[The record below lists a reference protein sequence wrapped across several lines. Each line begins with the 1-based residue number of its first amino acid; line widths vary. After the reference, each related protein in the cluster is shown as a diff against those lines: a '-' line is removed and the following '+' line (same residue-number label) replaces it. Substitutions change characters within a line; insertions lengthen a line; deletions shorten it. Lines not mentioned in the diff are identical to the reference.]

1 MTHITIKDRPCGW
14 GKSSEIFSSYKA
26 GEKYITVLPFLSEV
40 DRAVKRAASH
50 SKHTMYAPVSTQ
62 GTKTDHVTD
71 LIKAG
76 KSVACTHALF
86 FRLGTLA
93 TTKTGETLEYAGSLT
108 DFHSAGVSHTEHFLL
123 DDHHLIIDE
132 AIDPFDTVST
142 VTPND
147 FQKDYVELGLA
158 EVSPDGKISPTRLWD
173 RRYRDGGQTFNL
185 GLYEQAK
192 SGALYTVQDKLFILT
207 IPTELMLKPKSVTI
221 YTYLANGT
229 VLLQFMKRLQQ
240 QLVGTPNEFTLEV
253 DRLAPVDEAAWRLDV
268 AGALTIKS
276 IPALESYNW
285 SYSKQLATFSK
296 ANGQRAARRVGMA
309 LKHWSGKELAD
320 TNKAAVM
327 LTCARDLWCGS
338 PKAKQP
344 VAGPIAKDSRLFGN
358 AVRQYDNAG
367 FADGWGTTGVKFVA
381 NTTRGVN
388 DYIHCRT
395 AIYLYDQH
403 PNPNIT
409 LFLGMPKGSKAECEF
424 SDAYA
429 LSELV
434 QWLFRSCIRSGGMNT
449 DTDNIRPRQQA
460 VVYIP
465 SARMRH
471 LLINWLATG
480 EVHSGNRSAFH
491 KSHKT
496 LLSERTTA

>member
-14 GKSSEIFSSYKA
+14 GKSTEIFSGYKA

-50 SKHTMYAPVSTQ
+50 SQHIMHAPASTQ

-93 TTKTGETLEYAGSLT
+93 TTKTGETLEFEGTLSDLPNAT
-108 DFHSAGVSHTEHFLL
+108 ISHTETFLL
-123 DDHHLIIDE
+123 DDYNLIIDE

-147 FQKDYVELGLA
+147 FQKDYVELGM
-158 EVSPDGKISPTRLWD
+158 VQVCPDGKISPTSLWD
-173 RRYRDGGQTFNL
+173 VRYRDGGQTFDR

-192 SGALYTVQDKLFILT
+192 SGALYMVQDKLFVLT
-207 IPTELMLKPKSVTI
+207 IPTELMLRPKSVTI
-221 YTYLANGT
+221 YTYLSSGT
-229 VLLQFMKRLQQ
+229 VFLKFMQ
-240 QLVGTPNEFTLEV
+240 QLHKQLLGTPNEFTLKV
-253 DRLAPVDEAAWRLDV
+253 DRLAPVDEAAWRQDV
-268 AGALTIKS
+268 AQALTIKS
-276 IPALESYNW
+276 IPALESYHW

-296 ANGQRAARRVGMA
+296 SHGQRAARRVGMA

-320 TNKAAVM
+320 THRGTVM

-338 PKAKQP
+338 PKSKQP

-358 AVRQYDNAG
+358 AVRQYDSAG

-449 DTDNIRPRQQA
+449 DMASIRPRQQA

-465 SARMRH
+465 SARMRN

-480 EVHSGNRSAFH
+480 EVHSGDRSAFP
-491 KSHKT
+491 KARNAS
-496 LLSERTTA
+496 LSERISA

>member
-14 GKSSEIFSSYKA
+14 GKSTEIFSGYKA

-50 SKHTMYAPVSTQ
+50 SKHTMYAPASTQ
-62 GTKTDHVTD
+62 VTKTDHVTD

-93 TTKTGETLEYAGSLT
+93 TTKTSETLTVAALSDPLNVR
-108 DFHSAGVSHTEHFLL
+108 VSCTEHFLL
-123 DDHHLIIDE
+123 DDYNLIIDE

-147 FQKDYVELGLA
+147 FQKDYVELGMA
-158 EVSPDGKISPTRLWD
+158 HVCPDGKISPTSLWD
-173 RRYRDGGQTFNL
+173 ARYRDGGQTFNRA
-185 GLYEQAK
+185 LYEQAK
-192 SGALYTVQDKLFILT
+192 SGALYTVQDKLFVLT
-207 IPTELMLKPKSVTI
+207 IPTELMLRPKSVTI
-221 YTYLANGT
+221 YTYLSSGT
-229 VLLQFMKRLQQ
+229 VLLKFMQRLRE
-240 QLVGTPNEFTLEV
+240 QLLGTPNEFTLEV
-253 DRLAPVDEAAWRLDV
+253 DRLAPVDEAAWRQDV
-268 AGALTIKS
+268 SGALTIKS
-276 IPALESYNW
+276 IPALESYQW

-296 ANGQRAARRVGMA
+296 SNGQRAARRVGMA

-320 TNKAAVM
+320 THKGSVM
-327 LTCARDLWCGS
+327 LTCARDLWLGS

-344 VAGPIAKDSRLFGN
+344 VAGPLAKDSRLFGN
-358 AVRQYDNAG
+358 AVREYDNAG
-367 FADGWGTTGVKFVA
+367 FADGWSTTGVKFVA

-409 LFLGMPKGSKAECEF
+409 LFLGMPKGSTAEREF

-434 QWLFRSCIRSGGMNT
+434 QWLFRSCIRSGGMNSVT
-449 DTDNIRPRQQA
+449 SDIRPRQKA
-460 VVYIP
+460 EVYIP
-465 SARMRH
+465 SARMRN
-471 LLINWLATG
+471 LLINWLDTG
-480 EVHSGNRSAFH
+480 GVCSADRKASP
-491 KSHKT
+491 KSRKT
-496 LLSERTTA
+496 SSSKRVSA

>member
-1 MTHITIKDRPCGW
+1 MTHITLKDRPCGW
-14 GKSSEIFSSYKA
+14 GKSTEIFASYKA

-50 SKHTMYAPVSTQ
+50 SKHTMYAPVDANGS
-62 GTKTDHVTD
+62 KTDHVTD

-108 DFHSAGVSHTEHFLL
+108 DFHIAEVSHTEHFLL
-123 DDHHLIIDE
+123 DDYNLIIDE

-158 EVSPDGKISPTRLWD
+158 EVSPDGKISPTKLWD
-173 RRYRDGGQTFNL
+173 VRYRDGGRTFDR

-192 SGALYTVQDKLFILT
+192 SGALYTVQDKLFVLT
-207 IPTELMLKPKSVTI
+207 IPTELMLRPKSVAI
-221 YTYLANGT
+221 YTYLSSGT
-229 VLLQFMKRLQQ
+229 VLLQFLQRLQR
-240 QLVGTPNEFTLEV
+240 QLLGTPDEFTLEV
-253 DRLAPVDEAAWRLDV
+253 DRLASVDEAAWRQDV
-268 AGALTIKS
+268 SGALSIKS
-276 IPALESYNW
+276 IPALEKYHW
-285 SYSKQLATFSK
+285 SHSKQLATFGKS
-296 ANGQRAARRVGMA
+296 NGQGAARRVGMA
-309 LKHWSGKELAD
+309 LKHWSGKELAE
-320 TNKAAVM
+320 THKGTVI

-338 PKAKQP
+338 PKTKQP
-344 VAGPIAKDSRLFGN
+344 IAGPLAKDSRLFGN
-358 AVRQYDNAG
+358 AVREHDSNG
-367 FADGWGTTGVKFVA
+367 FANGWNTTGVKFVA

-388 DYIHCRT
+388 DYIHCST

-403 PNPNIT
+403 PNPSIT
-409 LFLGMPKGSKAECEF
+409 LFLDMPKGSKTEREF

-434 QWLFRSCIRSGGMNT
+434 QWLFRTCIRSGGMNSVA
-449 DTDNIRPRQQA
+449 DNIRPRQKA

-465 SARMRH
+465 SARMRN

-480 EVHSGNRSAFH
+480 EVCSGDHKAIR
-491 KSHKT
+491 KSHKIS
-496 LLSERTTA
+496 LAKRVAA

>member
-14 GKSSEIFSSYKA
+14 GKSTEIFSSYKA

-40 DRAVKRAASH
+40 DRAVKRAASE
-50 SKHTMYAPVSTQ
+50 SKHIMYAPVDTQ
-62 GTKTDHVTD
+62 GSKTDHVTD

-93 TTKTGETLEYAGSLT
+93 TTKTGETLDIVGLLSDAHNLK
-108 DFHSAGVSHTEHFLL
+108 VSHTEHFLL
-123 DDHHLIIDE
+123 DDFHVIIDE
-132 AIDPFDTVST
+132 AIDPFNTVNT

-147 FQKDYVELGLA
+147 FQKDYVELGLV
-158 EVSPDGKISPTRLWD
+158 EVCPDGKISPTGLWD
-173 RRYRDGGQTFNL
+173 TRYRDGGQTFDRS
-185 GLYEQAK
+185 LYEQAK
-192 SGALYTVQDKLFILT
+192 SGALYTVQGKLFVLT
-207 IPTELMLKPKSVTI
+207 IPTELMLRPKSVTI
-221 YTYLANGT
+221 YTYLSGGT
-229 VLLQFMKRLQQ
+229 VLLKFMQRLQQ
-240 QLVGTPNEFTLEV
+240 QLSDTSDAFTLEV
-253 DRLAPVDEAAWRLDV
+253 DRLAPVDEAAWRQDV
-268 AGALTIKS
+268 SRALLINS

-296 ANGQRAARRVGMA
+296 SGGKVAARRVGMA
-309 LKHWSGKELAD
+309 LKHWAGKELAA
-320 TNKAAVM
+320 THKGTVM

-338 PKAKQP
+338 ANTQQP
-344 VAGPIAKDSRLFGN
+344 MAGPLAKDSRLFGN
-358 AVRQYDNAG
+358 AVREYDEAG
-367 FADGWGTTGVKFVA
+367 FADGWSTTGVKFVA

-388 DYIHCRT
+388 DYILCGT

-403 PNPNIT
+403 PNPNVT
-409 LFLGMPKGSKAECEF
+409 LFLGMPKGSKAEREF

-434 QWLFRSCIRSGGMNT
+434 QWLFRSCIRSGGMNSVPS
-449 DTDNIRPRQQA
+449 DIRPRRKA

-465 SARMRH
+465 SARMRN

-480 EVHSGNRSAFH
+480 EVCSMDRKAFPT
-491 KSHKT
+491 SPKT
-496 LLSERTTA
+496 STSERVAA

>member
-1 MTHITIKDRPCGW
+1 MTHIILKDRPCGW
-14 GKSSEIFSSYKA
+14 GKSTEIFSSYKA

-50 SKHTMYAPVSTQ
+50 SKHTMYAPTSTQ
-62 GTKTDHVTD
+62 GTKTDHVSD

-93 TTKTGETLEYAGSLT
+93 TIKTDETLEYTGALADLPNSKVLY
-108 DFHSAGVSHTEHFLL
+108 TEHFLL
-123 DDHHLIIDE
+123 DDFHVIIDE

-147 FQKDYVELGLA
+147 FEKDYVELGLA
-158 EVSPDGKISPTRLWD
+158 EVCPDGKISPTNLWD
-173 RRYRDGGQTFNL
+173 TRYRDGGQTFNRA
-185 GLYEQAK
+185 LYEQAK
-192 SGALYTVQDKLFILT
+192 SGALYTVQGKLFVLT

-221 YTYLANGT
+221 YTYLSGGT
-229 VLLQFMKRLQQ
+229 VLLKFMQRLQQ
-240 QLVGTPNEFTLEV
+240 QLLGTPDEFTLEI
-253 DRLAPVDEAAWRLDV
+253 DRLAAVDEAAWRQDV
-268 AGALTIKS
+268 TGALTIKS
-276 IPALESYNW
+276 IPALEKYHW

-296 ANGQRAARRVGMA
+296 TNGQGTARRVGMA
-309 LKHWSGKELAD
+309 LKHWSGKELAPIHKG
-320 TNKAAVM
+320 TVM

-344 VAGPIAKDSRLFGN
+344 IAGPLAKDSRLFGN
-358 AVRQYDNAG
+358 AVREYDGKG
-367 FADGWGTTGVKFVA
+367 FATGWSTTGVKFVA

-409 LFLGMPKGSKAECEF
+409 LFLGMPKGSTAEREF

-434 QWLFRSCIRSGGMNT
+434 QWLFRSCIRSGGMNSV
-449 DTDNIRPRQQA
+449 TDNVRPRQKA

-465 SARMRH
+465 SARMRN
-471 LLINWLATG
+471 LLLNWLATG
-480 EVHSGNRSAFH
+480 EVCSRDH
-491 KSHKT
+491 KAIRKSRKT
-496 LLSERTTA
+496 SLTKRLAA